1 MKDAH
6 AFVRTPIDEL
16 YQWFGA
22 EAEPTSPT
30 WGRLCAWIAE
40 TPAIADRLDALPGQ
54 ARQPNRFLAAI
65 RYLDGPTE
73 PGPDFLAWVERNW
86 PTIEEIVLTRN
97 TQTNEPGRC
106 TVLAPLLA
114 SLPQPIALL
123 ELGTSGGLCLLADR
137 YRYAYTGAVELTAAP
152 AAAPADAP
160 TFPCVTDDPL
170 PADPAGLVIA
180 ARHGLDRNPL
190 EVADPDVRR
199 WLRALVWPGEQDR
212 EGRLAAAL
220 DAAASDPA
228 PTTRADL
235 TEDPAGL
242 LRRHLDALRAQAPD
256 ATPVVLH
263 SAALAYLERDDRD
276 AVVDAIRAGG
286 AHWLSFEGPT
296 VITELRPAV
305 DALPPGPYTPHF
317 IVALD
322 GVVRARAQS
331 HGRWVHWLDADAR

>member
-6 AFVRTPIDEL
+6 AFVRKPIGEL
-16 YQWFGA
+16 YRWFGD
-22 EAEPTSPT
+22 EAAPTSPI
-30 WGRLCAWIAE
+30 WARLCAWIAD
-40 TPAIADRLDALPGQ
+40 TPVIADRLDALPGQ

-73 PGPDFLAWVERNW
+73 PGEGFLAWVEANW
-86 PTIEEIVLTRN
+86 PAIEAVVLTKN

-106 TVLAPLLA
+106 AVLAPLLA

-137 YRYAYTGAVELTAAP
+137 YRYAYSGAVETTIAP
-152 AAAPADAP
+152 AAARPDAP
-160 TFPCVTDDPL
+160 TLPCVTDAPL

-190 EVADPDVRR
+190 DIADPDVRR

-212 EGRLAAAL
+212 EDRLAAAL
-220 DAAASDPA
+220 DAAAPDPA

-235 TEDPAGL
+235 AEDPATL
-242 LRRHLDALRAQAPD
+242 LGAHLAALRSTAPD
-256 ATPVVLH
+256 ATPVILH
-263 SAALAYLERDDRD
+263 SAALAYLDAEDRA
-276 AVVDAIRAGG
+276 AVVAAIRASG

-296 VITELRPAV
+296 VIEDLRAAV
-305 DALPPGPYTPHF
+305 DALPPYPDAPHF
-317 IVALD
+317 VVALD
-322 GVVRARAQS
+322 GVPRARAQS
-331 HGRWVHWLDADAR
+331 HGRWVHWL